1 MLPDAFKN
9 LRKNHIS
16 FPNPESNQVS
26 WHQRRD
32 FKLEERRKLLKRM
45 ASKRK
50 KSSQMWLKIARSFNK
65 VNEIVELGVKL
76 LSFGENGQ
84 PRVTDIMK

>member
-1 MLPDAFKN
+1 
-9 LRKNHIS
+9 
-16 FPNPESNQVS
+16 
-26 WHQRRD
+26 
-32 FKLEERRKLLKRM
+32 M

-65 VNEIVELGVKL
+65 VNEIVELSVKL